1 MQAIDV
7 FDNIA
12 IVRFNDNTF
21 RVVQRPGLDG
31 GDGTILS
38 NSELP
43 IDYDIID
50 HKIYQDKNNNDII
63 TLLVAI

>member
-1 MQAIDV
+1 MQTIDL

-21 RVVQRPGLDG
+21 RVIQRPGIVG
-31 GDGTILS
+31 GDAIILS

-50 HKIYQDKNNNDII
+50 HKVYQDKNNDDVITII
-63 TLLVAI
+63 VAI